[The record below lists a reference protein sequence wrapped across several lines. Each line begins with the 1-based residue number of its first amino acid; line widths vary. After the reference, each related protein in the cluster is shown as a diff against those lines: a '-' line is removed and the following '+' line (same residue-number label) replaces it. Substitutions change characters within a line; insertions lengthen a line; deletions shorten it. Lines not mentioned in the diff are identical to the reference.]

1 MRTRFITSPTYFI
14 CVDFPSFRATSAYK
28 ERNFRYVMIFE
39 CLQCNFYVIKF
50 NSVHHSERYEGIKK
64 CVEEVEEKNRKFI
77 TQLLIFLFISFFP
90 RGMMSGN
97 INRGETAAAIEKTEI
112 KKELTMP

>member
-1 MRTRFITSPTYFI
+1 MSLNLIPF
-14 CVDFPSFRATSAYK
+14 ATASYQK
-28 ERNFRYVMIFE
+28 
-39 CLQCNFYVIKF
+39 
-50 NSVHHSERYEGIKK
+50 RYEGIKK
-64 CVEEVEEKNRKFI
+64 CVEVVEEENRKFI